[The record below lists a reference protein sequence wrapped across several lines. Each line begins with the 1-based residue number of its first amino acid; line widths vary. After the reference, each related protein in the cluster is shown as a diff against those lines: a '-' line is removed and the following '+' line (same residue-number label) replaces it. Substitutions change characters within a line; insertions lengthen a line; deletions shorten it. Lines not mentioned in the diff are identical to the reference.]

1 MDNTKCGNIKSR
13 LYFNF
18 EVKNKDFFF
27 NKICKVK
34 IQYCTL
40 KGLDLNAIDSATQYS
55 VCSKVGL
62 Q

>member
-1 MDNTKCGNIKSR
+1 MDNTRCGNIKSKF
-13 LYFNF
+13 YFSF
-18 EVKNKDFFF
+18 EVKNKDFFY
-27 NKICKVK
+27 KICKLK

-55 VCSKVGL
+55 VSSKVGL